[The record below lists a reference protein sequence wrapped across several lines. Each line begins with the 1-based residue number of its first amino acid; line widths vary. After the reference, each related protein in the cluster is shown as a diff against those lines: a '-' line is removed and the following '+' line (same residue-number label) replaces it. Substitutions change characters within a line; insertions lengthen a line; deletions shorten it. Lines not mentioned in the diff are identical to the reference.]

1 METLSKHNNQTNKEK
16 LMKNLNTFSKSELE
30 IVESSEEF
38 EKLKREVQED
48 YAYMVSEDAEFL
60 NYEEAKEELGKLRL
74 K

>member
-1 METLSKHNNQTNKEK
+1 METLIIQYNQAIKEK
-16 LMKNLNTFSKSELE
+16 LMKILNTFSKSELE
-30 IVESSEEF
+30 IVESSEGF

>member
-1 METLSKHNNQTNKEK
+1 METLIIQYNQSIKEK
-16 LMKNLNTFSKSELE
+16 LMKILNTFSKSELE
-30 IVESSEEF
+30 IMESSEGF
-38 EKLKREVQED
+38 EELKREVQED

>member
-1 METLSKHNNQTNKEK
+1 METLIIQYNQSIKEK
-16 LMKNLNTFSKSELE
+16 LMKILNTFSKSELE

>member
-1 METLSKHNNQTNKEK
+1 METLIIQYNQAIKEK
-16 LMKNLNTFSKSELE
+16 LMKILNTFSKSELE
-30 IVESSEEF
+30 IVESSEGF
-38 EKLKREVQED
+38 EKLKREVQDD

>member
-1 METLSKHNNQTNKEK
+1 METLIIQYNQSIKEE
-16 LMKNLNTFSKSELE
+16 LMKILNTFSKSELE
-30 IVESSEEF
+30 IMESSEGF

>member
-1 METLSKHNNQTNKEK
+1 METLIIQYNQSIKEK
-16 LMKNLNTFSKSELE
+16 LLKILNTFSKSELE
-30 IVESSEEF
+30 IVESSEGF

>member
-1 METLSKHNNQTNKEK
+1 METLIIQYNQAIKEK
-16 LMKNLNTFSKSELE
+16 LMKILNTFSKSELE
-30 IVESSEEF
+30 IVESSEGF

-60 NYEEAKEELGKLRL
+60 NYEEAKEELGKRRL

>member
-1 METLSKHNNQTNKEK
+1 METLIIQYNQSIKEK
-16 LMKNLNTFSKSELE
+16 LMKILNTFSKSELE
-30 IVESSEEF
+30 IVESSEGF

>member
-1 METLSKHNNQTNKEK
+1 METLIIQYNQAIKEK
-16 LMKNLNTFSKSELE
+16 LMKILNTFTKSELE

>member
-1 METLSKHNNQTNKEK
+1 METLIIQYNQSIKEK
-16 LMKNLNTFSKSELE
+16 LMKILNTFSKSELE
-30 IVESSEEF
+30 IVESSEGF
-38 EKLKREVQED
+38 EELKREVQED

>member
-1 METLSKHNNQTNKEK
+1 METLIIQYNQAIKEK
-16 LMKNLNTFSKSELE
+16 LMKILNTFSKSELE

-38 EKLKREVQED
+38 EKLKREVQDD

>member
-1 METLSKHNNQTNKEK
+1 METLIIQYNQSIKEK
-16 LMKNLNTFSKSELE
+16 LMKILNTFSKSELE
-30 IVESSEEF
+30 IMESGEGFEE
-38 EKLKREVQED
+38 LKREVQED

>member
-1 METLSKHNNQTNKEK
+1 METLIIQYNQSIKEK
-16 LMKNLNTFSKSELE
+16 LMKILNTFSKSELE
-30 IVESSEEF
+30 IMESGEEF

>member
-1 METLSKHNNQTNKEK
+1 METLIIQYNQSIKEK
-16 LMKNLNTFSKSELE
+16 LMRILNTFSKSELE

>member
-1 METLSKHNNQTNKEK
+1 METLIIQYNQAIKEK
-16 LMKNLNTFSKSELE
+16 LMKILNTFSKSELE

>member
-1 METLSKHNNQTNKEK
+1 METLIIQYNQSIKEK
-16 LMKNLNTFSKSELE
+16 LMKILNTFSKSELE
-30 IVESSEEF
+30 IVESSEGF

-60 NYEEAKEELGKLRL
+60 NYEEAKEVLGKLRL

>member
-1 METLSKHNNQTNKEK
+1 METLILQYNQSIKEK
-16 LMKNLNTFSKSELE
+16 LLKILNTFSKSELE
-30 IVESSEEF
+30 IVESSEGF

>member
-1 METLSKHNNQTNKEK
+1 METLIIQYNQSIKEK
-16 LMKNLNTFSKSELE
+16 LMKILNTFSKSELE
-30 IVESSEEF
+30 IMESSEGF